1 MVGSKQLCQKKN
13 KNKKIKSKKKF
24 KLISLKPE
32 KVNYDKVRH
41 ETSVD
46 QSDRQ
51 VPYNLR
57 QSGPTKVEM
66 LISTRVRKSPYWH
79 LSMKAGCWRATVYN
93 RIYHPRGYVRPE
105 KGGAMVEYAAIKN
118 HVTMWNVAV
127 ERQIRVK
134 GPDAEKFVDYVI
146 TRDATKIS
154 TMRGRYVI
162 LCNYKGGVLNDRCF
176 VKSG

>member
-1 MVGSKQLCQKKN
+1 MPKKN
-13 KNKKIKSKKKF
+13 KKTKKIKSKKKF

-105 KGGAMVEYAAIKN
+105 KGRSNG
-118 HVTMWNVAV
+118 
-127 ERQIRVK
+127 
-134 GPDAEKFVDYVI
+134 
-146 TRDATKIS
+146 
-154 TMRGRYVI
+154 
-162 LCNYKGGVLNDRCF
+162 
-176 VKSG
+176 